1 MSYKDL
7 NDEQKLEEAIKFV
20 ATGQPMPDALV
31 KFLKES
37 ELYELVTVPK
47 DIRCNPADSRP

>member
-31 KFLKES
+31 TFLKES